1 MANEHFNQ
9 ALKNFMKDSA
19 NGGAIRHLY
28 DLGYSVDEIREAL
41 LFPASVEDIQVVI
54 TAYEEEK
61 SAPEE
66 AYEIIKEQN
75 KFGKTTFRKVKKYME
90 TKTMKYETILFDM
103 DGTILNTLEDL
114 KDAVNYVMRQ
124 NNEPEHSLEEIRT
137 FVGNGMK
144 KLMIR
149 SIPGGEENPTF
160 EKQFKEYQDYYPP
173 HSKIKTK
180 PYDGI
185 LEFMKECKARGVKLA
200 VVSNKQQPAVTELA
214 DYYFENL
221 FDAAIG
227 DGEGRRVKPAPDA
240 PFEAMK
246 RIGANPKTTLY
257 VGDSDVDAKTAEN
270 ANLDCVLVTWG
281 FRERELLE
289 KQKHIAIIDS
299 VNELYQFI

>member
-90 TKTMKYETILFDM
+90 KKQMKYETILFDM

-124 NNEPEHSLEEIRT
+124 NNEPEHSLEEIRS

-214 DYYFENL
+214 EYYFENL

-227 DGEGRRVKPAPDA
+227 DGEGRKVKPAPDA

-257 VGDSDVDAKTAEN
+257 VGDSDVDAQTAEN

-281 FRERELLE
+281 FRERELL
-289 KQKHIAIIDS
+289 KQQKHIAIIDS

>member
-1 MANEHFNQ
+1 MANEHFNE

-75 KFGKTTFRKVKKYME
+75 KFGKTTFRKVKKYTE
-90 TKTMKYETILFDM
+90 KKQMKYETILFDM

-124 NNEPEHSLEEIRT
+124 NDEPEHSLEEIRT

-214 DYYFENL
+214 EYYFENL

-227 DGEGRRVKPAPDA
+227 DGEGRKVKPAPDA

>member
-1 MANEHFNQ
+1 MLSKQEDV
-9 ALKNFMKDSA
+9 LKS
-19 NGGAIRHLY
+19 L
-28 DLGYSVDEIREAL
+28 
-41 LFPASVEDIQVVI
+41 
-54 TAYEEEK
+54 
-61 SAPEE
+61 
-66 AYEIIKEQN
+66 
-75 KFGKTTFRKVKKYME
+75 KTKYME
-90 TKTMKYETILFDM
+90 IQTMKYETILFDM
-103 DGTILNTLEDL
+103 DGTILDTLEDL
-114 KDAVNYVMRQ
+114 KDAVNFVMRQ
-124 NNEPEHSLEEIRT
+124 NNEPEHSLEEIRS

-214 DYYFENL
+214 EYYFKNL

-227 DGEGRRVKPAPDA
+227 DGEGRKVKPAPDA